1 MPFAP
6 WQNGYLLVFNYING
20 TAFSGLFNLGL
31 EARQVRALYNG
42 IRIDNLKDLWTYAFR
57 KTTGNTAVFNPNA

>member
-6 WQNGYLLVFNYING
+6 WQNGCLLIHNYINR
-20 TAFSGLFNLGL
+20 TPFSGLFNIVL
-31 EARQVRALYNG
+31 EARQVRALHNG
-42 IRIDNLKDLWTYAFR
+42 ICIDNLKDLGTYAFR